1 MDGIFKAIGTLC
13 IIAYI
18 TGLVSNMVEINHTQK
33 AIRLVCAIYI
43 ISSLVIYNPKNEY
56 REIDTVIYYDE
67 TSIQNDT
74 FDYIIQKTEK
84 NIEDDIKKA
93 LDKNF
98 ISYTGVK
105 VHIYKQ
111 SEGIDISDIT
121 VYGVSDENQNLA
133 LQSIGNITSEEKIIF
148 GD

>member
-1 MDGIFKAIGTLC
+1 MNTIFKAIGTLC

-43 ISSLVIYNPKNEY
+43 ISSLFIYSPKNEY
-56 REIDTVIYYDE
+56 REIDTTIDYNQSSV
-67 TSIQNDT
+67 QNDT

-84 NIEDDIKKA
+84 TVEDDIKKA
-93 LDKNF
+93 LDENF
-98 ISYTGVK
+98 ISYTDVK

-121 VYGVSDENQNLA
+121 IYGVSDEDQNLA
-133 LQSIGNITSEEKIIF
+133 LQSIGNVTSEEKIIF